1 MTTPFFHGNK
11 QPFGA
16 FVGTCALCF
25 SRSRGGSCCSGPG
38 LGNPARWRTFENLL
52 GAVSVSPGP
61 LTKNSLL
68 SCCCPVPRATE
79 TCLGS
84 SEKKMFRLSNKA
96 ACLKI
101 FTWDENSGVESL
113 SRLLAPMFVPA
124 LPSFSVLPSHP
135 FPLHPALT
143 PAAFS
148 HK

>member
-1 MTTPFFHGNK
+1 MEISNPLE
-11 QPFGA
+11 PLWEP
-16 FVGTCALCF
+16 ALCAF
-25 SRSRGGSCCSGPG
+25 PEAEGEVAAVAQALETLPDG
-38 LGNPARWRTFENLL
+38 RTFENLL

-61 LTKNSLL
+61 LTKNSFL

-113 SRLLAPMFVPA
+113 SRLLAPLFVPA

-143 PAAFS
+143 PVAFS